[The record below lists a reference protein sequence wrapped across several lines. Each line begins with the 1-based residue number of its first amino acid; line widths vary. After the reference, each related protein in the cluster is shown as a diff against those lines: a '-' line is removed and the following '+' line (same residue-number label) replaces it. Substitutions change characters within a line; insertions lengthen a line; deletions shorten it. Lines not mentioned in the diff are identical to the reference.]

1 MSTMQ
6 WIGISIGLIGLAIL
20 IALLYKIFHHKR
32 SVLEPGLSSAKEEVF
47 TRNCAIYNLSNRE
60 AEVAR
65 LILRG
70 WTYKAVAEHL
80 FISEKTVDSH
90 MQNIYT
96 KTGVRNKLS
105 LYNILYA

>member
-1 MSTMQ
+1 ME
-6 WIGISIGLIGLAIL
+6 WLV
-20 IALLYKIFHHKR
+20 IALGVIILLIVIALIYKRVKK
-32 SVLEPGLSSAKEEVF
+32 SAASKYSAPSTDKEEQF
-47 TRNCAIYNLSNRE
+47 YRNCKSYNLSGRE
-60 AEVAR
+60 TEVTR
-65 LILRG
+65 LILLG

-105 LYNILYA
+105 LMNLLYR

>member
-1 MSTMQ
+1 MQ

-20 IALLYKIFHHKR
+20 VTLLYKIFQNKK
-32 SVLEPGLSSAKEEVF
+32 SVREPGLSADKAEAFS
-47 TRNCAIYNLSNRE
+47 RNCSVYNLSKRE
-60 AEVAR
+60 TEVAR

-70 WTYKAVAEHL
+70 WTYKAVADHL

-90 MQNIYT
+90 MQNIYA

-105 LYNILYA
+105 LLNLLYS